1 MRLWIYNRV
10 EIALAYLLGKGV
22 KNSHDKLQN
31 AIDNRDNRKEMESV
45 SRYFS
50 SDETERTRRGKVMER
65 RERWA
70 LRCLVICFI
79 CIASGI
85 VALLFFPALSLALF
99 LSAIPPALYGVWYA
113 LFGKY
118 W

>member
-1 MRLWIYNRV
+1 MRFYNN
-10 EIALAYLLGKGV
+10 IGMALAYLFGMGAKS
-22 KNSHDKLQN
+22 SHDKFQN
-31 AIDNRDNRKEMESV
+31 AIDNRDNRKETEST
-45 SRYFS
+45 SQYFS
-50 SDETERTRRGKVMER
+50 SNETERAQRGKVMER

-85 VALLFFPALSLALF
+85 VALLFSPALSLTLF
-99 LSAIPPALYGVWYA
+99 LSTILPALYGVWYA